1 VRSELLLLFDRLQEL
16 DGAAIPHP
24 LTPIRKHIDDLVV
37 PFKHAEAI
45 ATELRCVVPHEALDF
60 LVLAWHHAHLS
71 YQSGSQAKR
80 YFQKER
86 DFWLAGA
93 AGRLGAAFAPLKALG
108 FDKLDTI
115 VRASSLVEMVNSL
128 MRPYLN
134 SCKGQITQET
144 LNLIMF
150 YHNHRRYKSGKR
162 PGKAPIA
169 LLTGKPLEAPW
180 WELLCQQVNAEQ
192 SVTDPGTL
200 PSRPPL
206 PLVANNEGDT
216 DQQGMASDQAILD
229 PTSVSES
236 DSPQK
241 NSTAA

>member
-1 VRSELLLLFDRLQEL
+1 
-16 DGAAIPHP
+16 
-24 LTPIRKHIDDLVV
+24 
-37 PFKHAEAI
+37 
-45 ATELRCVVPHEALDF
+45 VVPHEALDF
-60 LVLAWHHAHLS
+60 LVLAWHHEHLS
-71 YQSGSQAKR
+71 YQSGSKPKR

-93 AGRLGAAFAPLKALG
+93 EGLLGDEFDTLKALV
-108 FDKLDTI
+108 FDKLDTL

-128 MRPYLN
+128 IRPYLN

-162 PGKAPIA
+162 QGKAPLE

-180 WELLCQQVNAEQ
+180 WELLRRQVNAEQ
-192 SVTDPGTL
+192 GVTDPRML

-206 PLVANNEGDT
+206 HLVTNNDWDT
-216 DQQGMASDQAILD
+216 DQQVMASDQAILD

-236 DSPQK
+236 DCQQK
-241 NSTAA
+241 DSKAA